1 MSAAEELTQIL
12 TARFQKSGMQPRAAA
27 TWARIAVE
35 AIADALEE
43 RGMEVWDREDDKWSR
58 AVDVVDGRGYL

>member
-1 MSAAEELTQIL
+1 MTVADELVQIL
-12 TARFQKSGMQPRAAA
+12 TARFQKSGMTLRAAQ

-35 AIADALEE
+35 GIADALEE

-58 AVDVVDGRGYL
+58 AVDVVDSRGYL